1 VRRSRT
7 SRDVTV
13 GAHALCVKLAS
24 DRAHP
29 PHQEL
34 TNGNSQ
40 EVVPQEVRSQI
51 HEAVVE
57 REEVTFDPEKAR
69 RECSKVVGEEDAPHP
84 HLGSTKEDAPHRP
97 LRGEEDAP
105 YRSFRGE
112 EDAPRYAE
120 IDGQEEEH
128 EEGREPQI
136 DVPEAL
142 ELPEEAVTRRAREA
156 RRDVGGTAG
165 GRRSEEAG

>member
-1 VRRSRT
+1 MRRSRT
-7 SRDVTV
+7 SRDVMV

-84 HLGSTKEDAPHRP
+84 HLGSTKKDAP

-105 YRSFRGE
+105 HRSFRGE

-120 IDGQEEEH
+120 IRGQEEEH

-136 DVPEAL
+136 DVPEA
-142 ELPEEAVTRRAREA
+142 EEAVNGLAREA